1 DQTLY
6 DTLPDIFQDLEIE
19 LQDQV
24 SKEEWQI
31 PNFIHFGSWIGGD
44 RDGNPNVTPEITWE
58 TLELQ
63 RELILKKYD
72 ASIVELMR
80 RFSQSYERITM
91 DQAFIDQTEK
101 EESIYL
107 NQDETWHVQ
116 SEVYRRKFAV
126 ILKRLRETGK
136 SELGYNDAEELT
148 ADLSEIRE
156 KAEAHLPKPKKLKAI
171 RKVIRQV
178 QIFGFHL
185 ASLDVRNHSGEHEPA
200 VSEILQAVHVT
211 DNYSELSEEEKQHVL
226 CDVLN
231 DQRP

>member
-24 SKEEWQI
+24 SEEEWQI

-80 RFSQSYERITM
+80 RFSQSYERIT
-91 DQAFIDQTEK
+91 DRKSTRLNSSHV
-101 EESIYL
+101 SISY
-107 NQDETWHVQ
+107 
-116 SEVYRRKFAV
+116 
-126 ILKRLRETGK
+126 
-136 SELGYNDAEELT
+136 
-148 ADLSEIRE
+148 
-156 KAEAHLPKPKKLKAI
+156 
-171 RKVIRQV
+171 
-178 QIFGFHL
+178 
-185 ASLDVRNHSGEHEPA
+185 
-200 VSEILQAVHVT
+200 
-211 DNYSELSEEEKQHVL
+211 
-226 CDVLN
+226 
-231 DQRP
+231 